1 MVLSIVG
8 VDGAQVTHVILRRR
22 CWYHCRMWEVGLT
35 EGVKRWQSNW
45 WSLKGRRS
53 LCRRKPSQTNHILDT
68 KRHFCRLRICGS
80 LAPKIMDIMLADH
93 RFADSQIH
101 NTHNWK
107 SGTNVLCCNMHIAS
121 QYAFCERNMSVGGSV
136 YQV

>member
-1 MVLSIVG
+1 MDTTTASSCCWPQQGTMTKVMAQRRVVFFMVLYNMKGVCG
-8 VDGAQVTHVILRRR
+8 VDFLSDTHTI
-22 CWYHCRMWEVGLT
+22 
-35 EGVKRWQSNW
+35 
-45 WSLKGRRS
+45 
-53 LCRRKPSQTNHILDT
+53 ILDT

>member
-8 VDGAQVTHVILRRR
+8 VDGAQVTHAILRRR

-53 LCRRKPSQTNHILDT
+53 LCRRKPSQTNHVFCGTLLRVSMHSLMSRIL
-68 KRHFCRLRICGS
+68 
-80 LAPKIMDIMLADH
+80 A
-93 RFADSQIH
+93 QI
-101 NTHNWK
+101 
-107 SGTNVLCCNMHIAS
+107 V
-121 QYAFCERNMSVGGSV
+121 EV
-136 YQV
+136 